1 MPCRAP
7 QRFLSWGHQRR
18 LGAARGVANAADA
31 RGHGLFTLGGNR
43 NSDPATTLTTI
54 VVAAEHYGRVARML
68 EKNIPVTEV
77 AALFGV
83 TRATVYNW
91 MTGLTTPNP
100 RYLAMIPKITARLS
114 KRK

>member
-1 MPCRAP
+1 MRD
-7 QRFLSWGHQRR
+7 RT
-18 LGAARGVANAADA
+18 RGYDSLFIRKVEEADQK
-31 RGHGLFTLGGNR
+31 
-43 NSDPATTLTTI
+43 P
-54 VVAAEHYGRVARML
+54 VVLQLADVCI

-100 RYLAMIPKITARLS
+100 RYLAMIPKITTRLQ

>member
-1 MPCRAP
+1 MRD
-7 QRFLSWGHQRR
+7 RT
-18 LGAARGVANAADA
+18 RGYDSLFIRKVEEADQK
-31 RGHGLFTLGGNR
+31 
-43 NSDPATTLTTI
+43 P
-54 VVAAEHYGRVARML
+54 VVLQLADVCI

-100 RYLAMIPKITARLS
+100 RYLVMIPKITARLS

>member
-1 MPCRAP
+1 MRD
-7 QRFLSWGHQRR
+7 R
-18 LGAARGVANAADA
+18 ARGYDSLFIRKVEEADQK
-31 RGHGLFTLGGNR
+31 
-43 NSDPATTLTTI
+43 P
-54 VVAAEHYGRVARML
+54 VVLQLADVCI

-100 RYLAMIPKITARLS
+100 RYLAMIPKITTRLS

>member
-1 MPCRAP
+1 MRD
-7 QRFLSWGHQRR
+7 R
-18 LGAARGVANAADA
+18 ARGYDSLFIRKVEEADQK
-31 RGHGLFTLGGNR
+31 
-43 NSDPATTLTTI
+43 S
-54 VVAAEHYGRVARML
+54 VVLQLADVCI

-83 TRATVYNW
+83 TRATIYNW

>member
-1 MPCRAP
+1 MRD
-7 QRFLSWGHQRR
+7 RT
-18 LGAARGVANAADA
+18 RGYDSLFIRKVEEADQK
-31 RGHGLFTLGGNR
+31 
-43 NSDPATTLTTI
+43 P
-54 VVAAEHYGRVARML
+54 VVLQLADVCI

-83 TRATVYNW
+83 TRATIYNW

-100 RYLAMIPKITARLS
+100 RYLAMIPKITTRLS

>member
-1 MPCRAP
+1 MRD
-7 QRFLSWGHQRR
+7 RT
-18 LGAARGVANAADA
+18 RGYDSLFIRKVEEADQK
-31 RGHGLFTLGGNR
+31 
-43 NSDPATTLTTI
+43 PAVLQLADVCI
-54 VVAAEHYGRVARML
+54 

-100 RYLAMIPKITARLS
+100 RYLAMIPKVTARLS

>member
-1 MPCRAP
+1 MRD
-7 QRFLSWGHQRR
+7 RT
-18 LGAARGVANAADA
+18 RGYDSLFILKVEEADQK
-31 RGHGLFTLGGNR
+31 
-43 NSDPATTLTTI
+43 PAVLQLADVCI
-54 VVAAEHYGRVARML
+54 

-83 TRATVYNW
+83 TRATIYNW

-100 RYLAMIPKITARLS
+100 RYLAMFPKITARLS